1 MAATRTKT
9 EIEAEIAAA
18 RARLASNVENL
29 ITDVHPQAIKTRA
42 LNDAKDFAADEINS
56 VRSLFV
62 DKAGAVKWDRI
73 AYLAAAVVGS
83 IAASS
88 VIKSLFRR

>member
-88 VIKSLFRR
+88 VLKSLFRR

>member
-1 MAATRTKT
+1 MAATRTKS

-18 RARLASNVENL
+18 RVRLASNVENL

-88 VIKSLFRR
+88 VLKSLFRR